1 MELLDHTVI
10 LCLVSWGITILF
22 SSIVASWFYIP
33 TNREQEFQFLHT
45 LANICS
51 VLLLLTILM
60 GAGCY
65 LIVVLICISL
75 MINGVEQL
83 FVCSLAICLSSLN
96 KYLFKSFAYF
106 QIAGFLL
113 LSLKLS
119 IYSRY
124 YSEYLLETWFTNIFS
139 DSIGYLF
146 TLLIVF
152 WCKVFILMLSNLSIF
167 TFFTCAVGVISNESY

>member
-1 MELLDHTVI
+1 MCLFSSVDGHLGGFYLLAIVSSANIDVKSLSKPCFQFFVCLNPEMELLDHMVI

-33 TNREQEFQFLHT
+33 TNFST
-45 LANICS
+45 LANICFI
-51 VLLLLTILM
+51 LLLLTILM
-60 GAGCY
+60 GAGCD
-65 LIVVLICISL
+65 LTVVLICISL

-113 LSLKLS
+113 LSLKSYPYILDIILS
-119 IYSRY
+119 TY
-124 YSEYLLETWFTNIFS
+124 
-139 DSIGYLF
+139 
-146 TLLIVF
+146 
-152 WCKVFILMLSNLSIF
+152 
-167 TFFTCAVGVISNESY
+167 

>member
-1 MELLDHTVI
+1 
-10 LCLVSWGITILF
+10 
-22 SSIVASWFYIP
+22 
-33 TNREQEFQFLHT
+33 
-45 LANICS
+45 
-51 VLLLLTILM
+51 M

-124 YSEYLLETWFTNIFS
+124 YSEYLLET
-139 DSIGYLF
+139 
-146 TLLIVF
+146 
-152 WCKVFILMLSNLSIF
+152 
-167 TFFTCAVGVISNESY
+167 